1 MNEANNILN
10 ILYKYNILV
19 KLFKESCDEYV
30 ILDKYLIRN
39 TRLQLIYKKKI
50 IKRNYIK
57 DFLYLKMYKH

>member
-1 MNEANNILN
+1 M
-10 ILYKYNILV
+10 
-19 KLFKESCDEYV
+19 FKEACDEYV

-57 DFLYLKMYKH
+57 DFLYLKTYKHEYMYTYTF